1 MTWIAMVCENEPLA
15 LRAVTLY
22 DLVFCQK
29 LGLPEISPVEV
40 FKRKPLG
47 RAGLTL
53 YERIAP
59 PVLLAEA
66 TVVLTEVLRTAFLVL
81 IVNLG
86 LARGV
91 AVGEGVGA
99 R

>member
-1 MTWIAMVCENEPLA
+1 
-15 LRAVTLY
+15 LY
-22 DLVFCQK
+22 DLAFCQK

-40 FKRKPLG
+40 FSRRPLG
-47 RAGLTL
+47 SAGLTL
-53 YERIAP
+53 KERIAP
-59 PVLLAEA
+59 PVLVAVA
-66 TVVLTEVLRTAFLVL
+66 TVVLIEVLRTAFLVL

-86 LARGV
+86 FARGV